1 MSFVSRAS
9 LGFVG
14 HRTLRSAGLSYYAFI
29 GIRLNKI
36 KRSVELHVTSR
47 SSLTGFSGVLSL
59 AV

>member
-1 MSFVSRAS
+1 
-9 LGFVG
+9 
-14 HRTLRSAGLSYYAFI
+14 
-29 GIRLNKI
+29 LNKI